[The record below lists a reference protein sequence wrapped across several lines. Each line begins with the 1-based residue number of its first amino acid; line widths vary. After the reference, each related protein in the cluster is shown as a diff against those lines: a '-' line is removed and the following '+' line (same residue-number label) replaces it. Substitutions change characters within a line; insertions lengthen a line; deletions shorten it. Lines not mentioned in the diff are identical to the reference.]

1 MKLKITIILI
11 LLIALTG
18 CASFKSGPKKLP
30 RCSGQNIRMLNQ
42 GKWNWNNNSTFLHN
56 TAIKPI
62 TTPIILNTQE
72 NEAPKAHVELPAPP
86 VNTINHQTPSYTNAE
101 ITHEK

>member
-18 CASFKSGPKKLP
+18 CASFKNGPKKLP
-30 RCSGQNIRMLNQ
+30 RCNGQNTRMLNQ
-42 GKWNWNNNSTFLHN
+42 GKWNNNNTFLHN
-56 TAIKPI
+56 MAIKPI
-62 TTPIILNTQE
+62 TTPVILNTQE
-72 NEAPKAHVELPAPP
+72 NEAPEAHVALPTLPG
-86 VNTINHQTPSYTNAE
+86 NTINPQTPSYKNAE

>member
-11 LLIALTG
+11 LLITLTS
-18 CASFKSGPKKLP
+18 CASLKSGARKLP
-30 RCSGQNIRMLNQ
+30 HCNGQNTRMLNQ
-42 GKWNWNNNSTFLHN
+42 GKWNWNPHNIIHN

-72 NEAPKAHVELPAPP
+72 NEAPKAHIGLPTSSAD
-86 VNTINHQTPSYTNAE
+86 TINHQTPSYKNAE
-101 ITHEK
+101 ITYEK